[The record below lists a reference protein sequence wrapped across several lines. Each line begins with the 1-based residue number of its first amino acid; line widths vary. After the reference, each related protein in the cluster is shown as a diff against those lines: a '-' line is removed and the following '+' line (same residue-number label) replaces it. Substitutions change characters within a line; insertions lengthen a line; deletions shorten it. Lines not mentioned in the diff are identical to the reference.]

1 MPTHAPYRESDN
13 KTSEFMTD
21 ASTQPTLGS
30 GMEIR
35 PFAPDHVAEALHLSQ
50 QVGWPHTQDDWALAL
65 AVSEGVVALHGT
77 RVVGTACCTRF
88 GAVALI
94 NMIIVDEAM
103 RGRGLG
109 RRLMAAAMDLARGSE
124 MRLVATLEG
133 LPLYEKL
140 GFRATHRIFQH
151 QGIAQTAVPEFPV
164 RDGTAQDVARL
175 AEIDHAA
182 SGLDRRALLERI
194 AAEGE
199 VLLAEGG
206 FALLRDFGR
215 GRVIGPVVARDA
227 ATARSLIAEG
237 VLRNAGTFLRID
249 LPEAAGLSDFVT
261 PLGLAHVG
269 GGTAMVCDPGVAPAA
284 EFKTFALVS
293 QALG

>member
-1 MPTHAPYRESDN
+1 MPILAPYGERGN

-21 ASTQPTLGS
+21 ASTQPMLGS
-30 GMEIR
+30 GLEIR
-35 PFAPDHVAEALHLSQ
+35 PFAPDDVAEALRLSQ
-50 QVGWPHTQDDWALAL
+50 QVGWPHRSEDWALAL
-65 AVSEGVVALHGT
+65 AVSEGVVAFDGT
-77 RVVGTACCTRF
+77 RIVGTACCSRF
-88 GAVALI
+88 GTVALI

-109 RRLMAAAMDLARGSE
+109 RRLMAAVMDFARGSE

-151 QGIAQTAVPEFPV
+151 QGIAQTATPELPV
-164 RDGTAQDVARL
+164 RVGSVPDVVRL
-175 AEIDHAA
+175 AEMDHAA
-182 SGLDRRALLERI
+182 SGLDRRALLQRI
-194 AAEGE
+194 AAQGE
-199 VLLAEGG
+199 VLLAERG

-227 ATARSLIAEG
+227 AAARSLIAEG
-237 VLRNAGTFLRID
+237 MLRNAGTFLRID

-261 PLGLAHVG
+261 TLGLAHVG
-269 GGTAMVCDPGVAPAA
+269 DGTAMVRDPGPRPAGDI
-284 EFKTFALVS
+284 TTYALAS

>member
-77 RVVGTACCTRF
+77 RVVGTACCTHF

-109 RRLMAAAMDLARGSE
+109 RWLMAAAMDLARGSE

-151 QGIAQTAVPEFPV
+151 QGIAQTATPELPV
-164 RDGTAQDVARL
+164 RDGAAQDLARL
-175 AEIDHAA
+175 VEMDHAA

-194 AAEGE
+194 AAQGD

-237 VLRNAGTFLRID
+237 VRRNAGTFLRID
-249 LPEAAGLSDFVT
+249 LPEAAGLSDFVAT
-261 PLGLAHVG
+261 LGLAHVG
-269 GGTAMVCDPGVAPAA
+269 GGTAMARDPGLARTGD
-284 EFKTFALVS
+284 FTSFALVS